1 MIDEIVPPLAR
12 FSKASL
18 SGGVLFCAFKEANQ
32 RPLLKESGAVVL
44 SAFKEAT
51 VRPLLMKADLYHDV
65 FKNYRLVPNLLFLSK
80 MLEKIVLARLSRHF
94 VGNSLLK
101 PLQSDYRL
109 NHSTQT
115 ALLKLVSD
123 MLCSAD
129 QGRKRNSETKMTASV
144 LK

>member
-18 SGGVLFCAFKEANQ
+18 SGGVLLSAFSEENLT
-32 RPLLKESGAVVL
+32 PLLKESGAVVL
-44 SAFKEAT
+44 SAFKEAN
-51 VRPLLMKADLYHDV
+51 VRPLLEKAGLYLNV
-65 FKNYRLVPNLLFLSK
+65 FKNYRLVPNLPFLSK
-80 MLEKIVLARLSRHF
+80 MLEKIAIARLSRHL
-94 VGNSLLK
+94 VGNGLLK

-109 NHSTQT
+109 NHSTET

-129 QGRKRNSETKMTASV
+129 EGRNKILTQS
-144 LK
+144 